1 MKAIRILLLSIITV
15 AWISACG
22 TKTNYE
28 TEPMDPKN
36 PVVKM
41 ETSKGDI
48 YIELYEQ
55 DAPET
60 VANFIG
66 LSEGTKEF
74 TDPNTKAKVTRPFYD
89 GLVFHRVIDGF
100 MIQGGCPLGTGTG
113 NPGYKFQDEI
123 NAKALGLDTMIVAEA
138 AFAGRDAQM
147 YVINK
152 LGIRSQQEFQSR
164 MQEVQQMFS
173 EVSSMNL
180 YDLYREL
187 GYAYDES
194 LNSHEAARGV
204 IAMANSGPNTNGSQ
218 FFINQVDTPYLNG
231 KHTVFGKVI
240 KGMDVVDAICKVPV
254 GEGSRPTEDVKI
266 ISVRVHEKSEH
277 TS

>member
-123 NAKALGLDTMIVAEA
+123 NAKSLGLDTMIVAEA

-194 LNSHEAARGV
+194 LHSHEAARGV